1 MLWNAVQADV
11 LFWQLALFSC
21 TFLRSIYLSVLGVG
35 SMTQCSAAE
44 ICDAIE
50 RTVNWRN
57 NMENHNNNNNN
68 LHYFELRDDEVCS
81 SNENISD

>member
-1 MLWNAVQADV
+1 MQ
-11 LFWQLALFSC
+11 
-21 TFLRSIYLSVLGVG
+21 
-35 SMTQCSAAE
+35 AAE